1 MNATDLLELLNAR
14 VKSTETTVEA
24 KGDYVWYHYAR
35 TGWQR
40 LTRVR
45 ADAPLET
52 HQNAL
57 NWTEAHA

>member
-1 MNATDLLELLNAR
+1 MNVNDLLELLNAR
-14 VKSTETTVEA
+14 VLSNKTTVEA

-45 ADAPLET
+45 ADEPFEV
-52 HQNAL
+52 HEKAL
-57 NWTEAHA
+57 NWTESHA